1 MCFSSRAHTFLHR
14 ATLASHLMA
23 SRTRPSP
30 SPGEALRAGSE
41 QPQPAPQVRLLGKE
55 SANSFTAMAWEVAA
69 ELHHLNAH

>member
-23 SRTRPSP
+23 SRISP
-30 SPGEALRAGSE
+30 SPGEVLSAGSE

-55 SANSFTAMAWEVAA
+55 ALANSFTAMAWEVAA
-69 ELHHLNAH
+69 ELYHLNAH